1 MPTDKPDIGEI
12 TVLSSNLRARAR
24 HAAPPAALGRAA
36 LTISAVAL
44 ATAALAACG
53 GRPGPPA
60 SPSSAGRAGSAAAAA
75 SAAAAP
81 AASRGP
87 GAGAGGPDVCSV
99 LTTGQVA
106 SITGEPV
113 GRVTRGR
120 AGASSTCSYSLNRGA
135 SSIEVEVVPHSTPAD
150 YSGFSGL
157 VTTGASPPGSAR
169 SEAGLGLHAVASSF
183 GVAVQGDQYAYL
195 VLNAHGQVRNPLG
208 SDLRLARIL
217 VAALG

>member
-1 MPTDKPDIGEI
+1 
-12 TVLSSNLRARAR
+12 VLSGNLRARVR
-24 HAAPPAALGRAA
+24 HAAPPAAPGRGA
-36 LTISAVAL
+36 LTISAMAL
-44 ATAALAACG
+44 AIAALAGCG
-53 GRPGPPA
+53 GSPAPPA
-60 SPSSAGRAGSAAAAA
+60 SPSSASSAGPAGSAGTATSPAAAA
-75 SAAAAP
+75 SAPAAP
-81 AASRGP
+81 RGP
-87 GAGAGGPDVCSV
+87 GAAAAAGPDVCSV

-106 SITGEPV
+106 SITGEPA

-135 SSIEVEVVPHSTPAD
+135 SSIEVEVAPHPTPAD

-169 SEAGLGLHAVASSF
+169 SEAGLGQQAVASSF
-183 GVAVQGDQYAYL
+183 GVAVQGAKYAYL

-208 SDLRLARIL
+208 SDLKLARIL

>member
-1 MPTDKPDIGEI
+1 
-12 TVLSSNLRARAR
+12 VLSSNLRARAR
-24 HAAPPAALGRAA
+24 HAAPSAAPGRGA

-44 ATAALAACG
+44 AIAALAACG
-53 GRPGPPA
+53 GSPAPPP
-60 SPSSAGRAGSAAAAA
+60 SPSSASSAGPAGPAGTATSAAAAA
-75 SAAAAP
+75 SAP

-87 GAGAGGPDVCSV
+87 GAAAAGPDVCSV

-135 SSIEVEVVPHSTPAD
+135 SSIEVEVAPHPTPAD

-169 SEAGLGLHAVASSF
+169 SEAGLGQHAVASSF
-183 GVAVQGDQYAYL
+183 GVAVQGARYAYL

-208 SDLRLARIL
+208 SDLKLARIL